1 MSSPYI
7 AHSLSVTVLGS
18 FLALPVVFSH
28 LDLVHVLSYVR
39 FHDLHLITFVIMSG
53 VFVMPKGIYT

>member
-1 MSSPYI
+1 M

-39 FHDLHLITFVIMSG
+39 FHDPRLTTFVIIMSG